1 MTTLMMDCQASS
13 SVLRSLGITFIVLG
27 CVQVLSGV
35 ICIPLCLSKVKY
47 ACAAIWTGTI
57 IILTG
62 FMGIMSGRNI
72 TRQLCLF
79 SFLVLSLLSIFV
91 SFAGWSVAVA
101 SMSAD
106 SVLYDVFGSKA
117 ENSDHTS
124 GQTYPNVYYRK
135 ESESKNQTLTVSPR
149 YNAGAVSDDD
159 YVASIS
165 LHSFGLVLSFIEM
178 VLALVA
184 SIISFI
190 SIRKQRNA
198 TGAVVYQTPVQQV
211 VVLQQGYHLERQR
224 NGTLA
229 VVHSNTGTQQVTQSQ
244 QTNTPTIMELP
255 CVTSQPPSASNHG
268 NQEIPTAPTANNFGP
283 PPAYAVVDTG
293 EIPINL

>member
-57 IILTG
+57 
-62 FMGIMSGRNI
+62 
-72 TRQLCLF
+72 LF